1 MTKLPTLSIVT
12 PSYNQAHFIEQTLAS
27 VLEQGYPD
35 LEYVV
40 MDGGSVDGTVEVLER
55 WQARYPGLAWVSER
69 DGGQAAALNAG
80 FARTTGDIVGWINSD
95 DFYAPGALLEVG
107 RTFAE
112 NPDVR
117 WLYGRCPIVDRDG
130 VEIRRGV
137 TRYKEFWMRRYRYE
151 RLMIENFVNQPT
163 VFFRRSLLDE
173 VGPIDESMHN
183 AFDYHLFLRM
193 AERARPHF
201 LDRVVASFRVYA
213 DAKTSSTFHRSF
225 REEADAARRVASGR
239 HPILIALHELNYY
252 KLTTAYRLL
261 RLLGR

>member
-1 MTKLPTLSIVT
+1 MKLPSLSIVT
-12 PSYNQAHFIEQTLAS
+12 PSYNHAEFIDQTLAS
-27 VLEQGYPD
+27 VLEQGYPA

-40 MDGGSVDGTVEVLER
+40 MDGGSTDGTVEALER
-55 WQARYPGLAWVSER
+55 WQARHPELAWVSER

-80 FARTTGDIVGWINSD
+80 FARTSGDVVGWINSD
-95 DFYAPGALLEVG
+95 DFYAQGALLEVG
-107 RTFAE
+107 RVFAE
-112 NPDVR
+112 NPDVQ

-130 VEIRRGV
+130 LEIRRGV

-163 VFFRRSLLDE
+163 VFFRRSLLE
-173 VGPIDESMHN
+173 AVGPIDEAMHN

-193 AERARPHF
+193 AERARPYF
-201 LDRVVASFRVYA
+201 LDREVASFRVHA
-213 DAKTSSTFHRSF
+213 EAKTSSNFHRSF
-225 REEADAARRVASGR
+225 REEADAARRVADGK
-239 HPILIALHELNYY
+239 HPVLIALHELNYY